1 MSLADRPDHDRTAA
15 HHVLVTGANGYLGRA
30 LASRL
35 CERLAAGALQSLTL
49 VDQVA
54 DSDDDLR
61 ASLPADARDKLHQVV
76 GDLVEPAILEQA
88 VAHRPEQVFHLAG
101 ITSRQAQDAFA
112 HGLSVNV
119 GGTMALF
126 ERLRLQEHN
135 PVLVFASSCGVYG
148 PPMPPR
154 IDDDTPLAPQLSYGS
169 QKQMMEILLADYS
182 RRGWL
187 DGRAV
192 RLPSVVARPAP
203 GKAAASS
210 FASDLI
216 RVPALG
222 ERYVCPVGP
231 DASLWLL
238 SLPACIAHLLH
249 AAELAADR
257 LPPGR
262 SWNLPALR
270 ATTAE
275 VVAALSRRLGR
286 APEALV
292 DYQPQGAM
300 QAQFAQWPPL
310 VTVTAQRLGFA
321 HDGDLDQLLEL
332 ALARLPIS
340 HPVLPVH

>member
-1 MSLADRPDHDRTAA
+1 MSRGTDGEHASAR
-15 HHVLVTGANGYLGRA
+15 HVLVTGASGYLGRA
-30 LASRL
+30 LAKRL

-49 VDQVA
+49 VDQSPA
-54 DSDDDLR
+54 GEDELR
-61 ASLPADARDKLHQVV
+61 ASLPAHVRNRLHQVV

-88 VAHRPEQVFHLAG
+88 IAHKPEQVFHLAG
-101 ITSRQAQDAFA
+101 ITSRQAEDAFE

-126 ERLRLQEHN
+126 EQLRLQEQC

-148 PPMPPR
+148 PPMPQR
-154 IDDDTPLAPQLSYGS
+154 IDDATALAPRLSYGS

-182 RRGWL
+182 RRRWL

-203 GKAAASS
+203 RGAAASS

-216 RVPALG
+216 REPVLG
-222 ERYVCPVGP
+222 KRYVCPVGP

-238 SLPACIAHLLH
+238 SLPTCIGHLLH
-249 AAELAADR
+249 AAELAADP

-286 APEALV
+286 PPEALV

-310 VTVTAQRLGFA
+310 VTATAHRLGFA
-321 HDGDLDQLLEL
+321 HDGDLDQLLEH
-332 ALARLPIS
+332 ALADLSLS

>member
-1 MSLADRPDHDRTAA
+1 MSMPDHPADANTRAR
-15 HHVLVTGANGYLGRA
+15 HVLVTGASGYLGRA
-30 LASRL
+30 LATRL
-35 CERLAAGALQSLTL
+35 CARLAAGALQSLTL
-49 VDQVA
+49 VDQCA
-54 DSDDDLR
+54 DTGDDLR
-61 ASLPADARDKLHQVV
+61 ETLPAHARDKLRQIV
-76 GDLVEPAILEQA
+76 GDLVEPATLEQA
-88 VAHRPEQVFHLAG
+88 VAHKPEQVFHLAG

-112 HGLSVNV
+112 HGLRVNV

-126 ERLRLQEHN
+126 EQLRLQEHC

-148 PPMPPR
+148 PPMPAR
-154 IDDDTPLAPQLSYGS
+154 IDDETALAPQLSYGS

-203 GKAAASS
+203 RGAAASS

-216 RVPALG
+216 REPVLG
-222 ERYVCPVGP
+222 KRYVCPVGP

-238 SLPACIAHLLH
+238 SLPACIAHLLR

-257 LPPGR
+257 LPAGR

-270 ATTAE
+270 VTTTE

-286 APEALV
+286 APETLV

-310 VTVTAQRLGFA
+310 VTTTAHRLGFA
-321 HDGDLDQLLEL
+321 HDGDLDQLLDN
-332 ALARLPIS
+332 ALAERPLS